1 MINDIQLITKSTKT
15 AEESTVIVKVGAGK
29 AGQPTVIKAQAGVS
43 YELRDIIKNRAQ
55 DQLLFKRKG
64 KDLLILLNAEGK
76 DTDQD
81 QPADIVIENYYG
93 EGKVK
98 LIGLSEDGQY
108 YTYLPQEGTPDLLS
122 WKMSDGAS
130 TYQSLGELHEQ
141 VAWWPFVLAGLGA
154 GIAAASGGGG
164 DPDPV
169 NTHPVAKNDTVVVDE
184 DSSVNLNPTANDT
197 DADGDKLTVTQIN
210 GTTITPGKAQ
220 NISVPNGV
228 VHIAADGTI
237 IFTPNPNYNGSVEFP
252 YTISDGK
259 GGTSSAIIHI
269 TVNPVDDPSALKE
282 DSTTM

>member
-43 YELRDIIKNRAQ
+43 YELRDIIKNRAP

-154 GIAAASGGGG
+154 GIAAASGGGS
-164 DPDPV
+164 DPV
-169 NTHPVAKNDTVVVDE
+169 PSKDTTPPPAPDVVAQDDGSVTIAPPTVPDVKTVTIDYVDE
-184 DSSVNLNPTANDT
+184 SGTPHTAVITKGTDGTWTSNDPNVSTNPTTGVSTIPEDKVKDGVPVVADATDT
-197 DADGDKLTVTQIN
+197 TD
-210 GTTITPGKAQ
+210 
-220 NISVPNGV
+220 
-228 VHIAADGTI
+228 
-237 IFTPNPNYNGSVEFP
+237 
-252 YTISDGK
+252 
-259 GGTSSAIIHI
+259 TSGN
-269 TVNPVDDPSALKE
+269 TGPE
-282 DSTTM
+282 DSDIPKDVTPPSERQR

>member
-43 YELRDIIKNRAQ
+43 YELRDIIKNRAP

-141 VAWWPFVLAGLGA
+141 VAWWPFVLAGVGA
-154 GIAAASGGGG
+154 AAAAASGGGSDPVPSKDTTPPAAPDVVAQDDG
-164 DPDPV
+164 SVTIAPPKDPDV
-169 NTHPVAKNDTVVVDE
+169 
-184 DSSVNLNPTANDT
+184 
-197 DADGDKLTVTQIN
+197 KL
-210 GTTITPGKAQ
+210 
-220 NISVPNGV
+220 
-228 VHIAADGTI
+228 
-237 IFTPNPNYNGSVEFP
+237 
-252 YTISDGK
+252 
-259 GGTSSAIIHI
+259 
-269 TVNPVDDPSALKE
+269 
-282 DSTTM
+282 